1 MREFNDSLI
10 KDKNRTLYQTGHS
23 GALRKLVASGELKRE
38 GKGKS
43 TCYYRT
49 KEDSLKKD
57 DFPCYRKRPRRCLR
71 KAGSAGVSLFLE
83 ALW

>member
-43 TCYYRT
+43 TCYYR
-49 KEDSLKKD
+49 KK
-57 DFPCYRKRPRRCLR
+57 
-71 KAGSAGVSLFLE
+71 
-83 ALW
+83 

>member
-10 KDKNRTLYQTGHS
+10 RDKYRTLYQIGHS

-38 GKGKS
+38 GNGKS

-49 KEDSLKKD
+49 K
-57 DFPCYRKRPRRCLR
+57 
-71 KAGSAGVSLFLE
+71 
-83 ALW
+83 